1 MAELVLDE
9 QLANPRLVAALKERG
24 IEVSTVADYGVT
36 GRADADVVR
45 RIGERLGR
53 PWVFVTMDL
62 TIVEDFPG
70 TFL

>member
-36 GRADADVVR
+36 GRPMPTWYGGSANGLA
-45 RIGERLGR
+45 GHGCL
-53 PWVFVTMDL
+53 
-62 TIVEDFPG
+62 
-70 TFL
+70 